1 MKPANSENDQLLA
14 LAVMKELGSMA
25 GQEPLEYALHEII
38 ARSQQLLSK
47 GVDDL
52 RPIKRHRRYG
62 PIVEKHTSRIRELG
76 KRYQA
81 LELNASDLNAPCCC
95 GRSNQPLHLPHSYN
109 QTIVKNATGIRPPR
123 TRSHRNA
130 LKNGKERPWRVEMAL
145 VFKEPDFRTMQAF
158 KHAKQ
163 PNLDTGYITYRP
175 V

>member
-81 LELNASDLNAPCCC
+81 LELNASKTDAMGL
-95 GRSNQPLHLPHSYN
+95 
-109 QTIVKNATGIRPPR
+109 
-123 TRSHRNA
+123 
-130 LKNGKERPWRVEMAL
+130 
-145 VFKEPDFRTMQAF
+145 
-158 KHAKQ
+158 
-163 PNLDTGYITYRP
+163 
-175 V
+175 

>member
-1 MKPANSENDQLLA
+1 
-14 LAVMKELGSMA
+14 MKELGSMA

-81 LELNASDLNAPCCC
+81 LELNARPENEWYILEDTGGLPRHVRSARWKFKRRWGQVCSALKMGYVDQLNRPVAECC
-95 GRSNQPLHLPHSYN
+95 GVLTSQSC
-109 QTIVKNATGIRPPR
+109 
-123 TRSHRNA
+123 
-130 LKNGKERPWRVEMAL
+130 LKLNHQICEFV
-145 VFKEPDFRTMQAF
+145 
-158 KHAKQ
+158 
-163 PNLDTGYITYRP
+163 
-175 V
+175 